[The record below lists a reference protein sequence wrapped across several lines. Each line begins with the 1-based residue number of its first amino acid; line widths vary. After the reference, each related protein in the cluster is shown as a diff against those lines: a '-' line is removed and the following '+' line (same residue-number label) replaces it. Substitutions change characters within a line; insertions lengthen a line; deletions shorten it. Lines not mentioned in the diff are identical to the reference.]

1 MKIVDQQFMITFY
14 WNQITQDYFSKIFY
28 IRENK
33 TIVYLWSKIMFRLS
47 IKSGAF
53 LSQKYLAHKT
63 KYKSLKDN
71 YKKGHFRDSTTRYII

>member
-1 MKIVDQQFMITFY
+1 MQKIGLQIMFTVH
-14 WNQITQDYFSKIFY
+14 WNQITQDYVSKIFY

-47 IKSGAF
+47 IKSSAF

-71 YKKGHFRDSTTRYII
+71 HKKGHFRDSTTRYII